1 MAAVVVV
8 HGVGKQTLGE
18 ESLLKDWYPAMCDGI
33 RRAGGAVPARA
44 AVAMGFYGDLFRPSG
59 ATLAVGDPR
68 YTAADVEEGFEK
80 DLLLSWWRAA
90 AAVDDQVVAPG
101 ADTLART
108 PSSVQAALRALGGSG
123 FFSDLALRALV
134 FDLKQVSRYLTD
146 DALRQTALDRV
157 TAQIG
162 EETRVVVGH
171 SLGSVVAYQALCA
184 LPGHQV
190 RALVTLGS
198 PLAIPMVCRRMRPE
212 PGDWPGGGALVWTNV
227 ADHGDVVALEKDL
240 RPRYGPRVR
249 SVVVVNGAH
258 AHDAC
263 SYLTAEPT
271 GAAIADGLDDGR

>member
-1 MAAVVVV
+1 MVAV

-18 ESLLKDWYPAMCDGI
+18 DSLLKDWYPALCDGI
-33 RRAGGAVPARA
+33 RRAGGAPPARE

-68 YTAADVEEGFEK
+68 YTAEDVEEGFEE
-80 DLLLSWWRAA
+80 DLLLAWWRAA
-90 AAVDDQVVAPG
+90 AAVDERVVAPG

-108 PSSVQAALRALGGSG
+108 PRSVQAALRALGNCG
-123 FFSDLALRALV
+123 FFADLALRALV

-146 DALRQTALDRV
+146 DALRQAAIDRV
-157 TAQIG
+157 TARIG
-162 EETRVVVGH
+162 PDTRVVVGH

-184 LPGHQV
+184 LPGHRV

-198 PLAIPMVCRRMRPE
+198 PLGVSMICRRMRPE

-227 ADHGDVVALEKDL
+227 VDHGDVVALEKDL

-249 SVVVVNGAH
+249 PVVVANGSH

-263 SYLTAEPT
+263 PYLTAEPT
-271 GAAIADGLDDGR
+271 GAAVAEGLDAGG